1 MFRDFWLHTT
11 SFWVGFAAA
20 IIVWWVYQ
28 NARPMLS
35 TLRQIFR
42 ERFETIKEGLSTSIE
57 QRYRQDVVRLMQ
69 DKHIA
74 ARLFS
79 LNEIAVEPRLLAPPV
94 PVIPGGPI
102 PPEDIIQVAV
112 PYVPDRASVGAAFGV
127 KTLSIPEAMSKGANL
142 LIMGTPGS
150 GKTFAL
156 SLFASRVAQ
165 RHPKVGEFGN
175 LVPVFVHAGELSL
188 PGKKGKTLDVLYQAL
203 NEQVSTLVEAQLP
216 GFLKTIFESKLVLL
230 IVDGLDELP
239 SETQTPIVKFVQT
252 IQKRYPGNRYLLAAS
267 TDNISCHERL
277 SLHPIPIAAWA
288 EKQKREFT
296 IRWGALWQ
304 KHVTKQSWAKRLPDS
319 VDPIFLN
326 NWQLN
331 GTDSHSPLAFTLK
344 TWALYTGD
352 LLGSSEVDALE
363 AYVRRMTLGVTN
375 ARPALEQLA
384 IQMTL
389 TLKPI
394 IRRKTAGDYVAA
406 FEDSSLARP
415 VLPPEPF
422 DRSPSQD
429 YDLDELIEESTGQK
443 SNESASPFFDEELE
457 NLLEGLEDLDLPDAL
472 IFEDEIVEE
481 PVEIKKEARAD
492 PETIK
497 KRLVRRILPELVKAD
512 ILVYRPDSQIGFAHP
527 VMTGFLAGSALASR
541 GGAHQLIPLP
551 IWTGNTLAG
560 DFLAAK
566 GDVSPIITHILNDD
580 QSDPLKRGLLNMSNW
595 PRYISKT
602 APWRDQILSRMAD
615 VLQQETLPLGLRT
628 KVLSALAQSGESGI
642 STLFQQMLKSE
653 KHSVRWLGALG
664 CGLILD
670 ENSVDP
676 LGLLLLYDDSI
687 FISRVAC
694 LALAV
699 IDTNQSMEL
708 IARAL
713 LEGSEG
719 VRRAAAESLAHHPR
733 EGHQI
738 LKEGTKMEDILVRR
752 AVVYGLAQVNEPWA
766 IDILEEMQIEESQWV
781 VRNAATQTLE
791 DIKMVNPS
799 IPLPMPNIH
808 EIPWLISFASER
820 VMVISPGQSGWD
832 MLATALREGNEDQ
845 RLAAMETYRFKPRKA
860 KNIIPNLY
868 QIMNGP
874 EGVLREAAYYTLWQ
888 LSTSGIDLPVPA

>member
-1 MFRDFWLHTT
+1 
-11 SFWVGFAAA
+11 
-20 IIVWWVYQ
+20 
-28 NARPMLS
+28 MLS

-57 QRYRQDVVRLMQ
+57 LRYRQDIVRLMQ
-69 DKHIA
+69 DKHIT

-79 LNEIAVEPRLLAPPV
+79 LNEIAIEPRLLAPPV
-94 PVIPGGPI
+94 SVIPGGPI
-102 PPEDIIQVAV
+102 PPENIIQVAV

-165 RHPKVGEFGN
+165 RHPKVGEFGD

-188 PGKKGKTLDVLYQAL
+188 PGKKGKTLDVLYQVL

-216 GFLKTIFESKLVLL
+216 SFLKTIFESKLALL

-239 SETQTPIVKFVQT
+239 RKAQTPIVKFVQT

-267 TDNISCHERL
+267 TDDISCHERL
-277 SLHPIPIAAWA
+277 SLHPIPIAAWT
-288 EKQKREFT
+288 ENQKQEFT
-296 IRWGALWQ
+296 KRWGELWQ
-304 KHVTKQSWAKRLPDS
+304 KYVIKQSWTKRLPDS

-326 NWQLN
+326 NWLLN
-331 GTDSHSPLAFTLK
+331 GTDAHSPLTFTLK
-344 TWALYTGD
+344 TWALYSGD

-363 AYVRRMTLGVTN
+363 AYIWRMTLGVTN
-375 ARPALEQLA
+375 ARLALEQLA

-406 FEDSSLARP
+406 FEDDSLAPP
-415 VLPPEPF
+415 VLPPEPS
-422 DRSPSQD
+422 DRTPSQE
-429 YDLDELIEESTGQK
+429 YELDELIEESVGQK
-443 SNESASPFFDEELE
+443 SSESASPFFDEELE
-457 NLLEGLEDLDLPDAL
+457 DLLEGLEDLDLPDDL
-472 IFEDEIVEE
+472 LLEDEKVEK
-481 PVEIKKEARAD
+481 PAEIKEEVRAD
-492 PETIK
+492 RGTIK
-497 KRLVRRILPELVKAD
+497 KRQVRRILPELVKAD

-527 VMTGFLAGSALASR
+527 VMTGFLAGSGLASR

-566 GDVSPIITHILNDD
+566 GDVSPIITHILSDD

-602 APWRDQILSRMAD
+602 ASWRDQILRSMGD
-615 VLQQETLPLGLRT
+615 VVQQETLPLGLRT
-628 KVLSALAQSGESGI
+628 KVLSALAQSGEAGI

-664 CGLILD
+664 CGLIRD
-670 ENSVDP
+670 EKSVDP
-676 LGLLLLYDDSI
+676 LGLLLLYDNSI

-694 LALAV
+694 LALVV

-713 LEGSEG
+713 LEGSED

-738 LKEGTKMEDILVRR
+738 LKEGTKMEDLLVRR
-752 AVVYGLAQVNEPWA
+752 AVVFGLAQVKEPWA
-766 IDILEEMQIEESQWV
+766 IDILEEMQVEESQWV
-781 VRNAATQTLE
+781 VRNAATQALE
-791 DIKMVNPS
+791 DFKMVNPS
-799 IPLPMPNIH
+799 IPVPMKEIH

-820 VMVISPGQSGWD
+820 GMGISPGQSGWD
-832 MLATALREGNEDQ
+832 MLATTLREGNDDQ
-845 RLAAMETYRFKPRKA
+845 RLAAMEIYRFKPSEA
-860 KNIIPNLY
+860 NNIIPNLY

-874 EGVLREAAYYTLWQ
+874 EGILREAAYYTLWQ